1 MRISDWSSDV
11 CSSDLSKQLK
21 VNVRI
26 IAATNRDPKHAV
38 ISGNFRSDLL
48 YRLAVFPVWIP
59 PLRER
64 KKDLVYFAQR
74 FVDELNEQEKTQK
87 TLPPPAAKEL
97 ESQNSPGKIRKL
109 KNVITR
115 LHILSNDILE
125 IPPFGTV
132 SPRQMPTT

>member
-64 KKDLVYFAQR
+64 KKDIVYFAQR

-87 TLPPPAAKEL
+87 TLPPAAAKVL
-97 ESQNSPGKIRKL
+97 ESHKIGRASGRERVCQYVTISVGAESL
-109 KNVITR
+109 KKKK
-115 LHILSNDILE
+115 
-125 IPPFGTV
+125 
-132 SPRQMPTT
+132 